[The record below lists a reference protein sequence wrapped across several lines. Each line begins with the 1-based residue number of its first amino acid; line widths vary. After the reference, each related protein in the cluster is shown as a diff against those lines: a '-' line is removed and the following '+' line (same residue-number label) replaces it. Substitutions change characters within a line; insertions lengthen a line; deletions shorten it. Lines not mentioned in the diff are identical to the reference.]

1 MTLTAVGAAGYG
13 LVFASRYSDGRS
25 VSKWTSAEAPA
36 VSQREARPV
45 PVGAVA
51 RTEQRT
57 KAQPS
62 FCASQ
67 TWPNI
72 TPECIT
78 GTAEPAKVTE
88 RPVPNVEPPSSILLK
103 PTKAP
108 DLLLDPDST
117 GSLPVIASTRRPIE
131 STRTTEPRGPRAEIR
146 KAKKV
151 GSHARVERSSHARA
165 DGRRSGETRPRKNP
179 LPAAV
184 AQGRRKN
191 PLSAAVAQEPPA
203 APPSARV
210 SEPIQFRLADRGN

>member
-45 PVGAVA
+45 PVRAVA

-78 GTAEPAKVTE
+78 GTIEPAKITE
-88 RPVPNVEPPSSILLK
+88 RPVPNVEPPSSILLR

-108 DLLLDPDST
+108 DLLVDPDST
-117 GSLPVIASTRRPIE
+117 GSLPLVEGTRRVIE
-131 STRTTEPRGPRAEIR
+131 SARTTEPRGLRAEIR
-146 KAKKV
+146 KSSKLK
-151 GSHARVERSSHARA
+151 SHARVEKQSHARA
-165 DGRRSGETRPRKNP
+165 DGRRLGETRRRHNP
-179 LPAAV
+179 LPLV
-184 AQGRRKN
+184 
-191 PLSAAVAQEPPA
+191 VAQERPA
-203 APPSARV
+203 ASPSAQVR
-210 SEPIQFRLADRGN
+210 EPIQFSLADRGN